1 MTSFGSLFYHE
12 VNFDKEKLLL
22 FSYTFSFTGLR
33 IEEELYVPFSF
44 LKKYYE
50 VYGEEVKQDDN
61 NNNNDNNNKEEK
73 FLWLLTAPKDLDPRN
88 IREGR
93 YLPVGKYLNFKD
105 SDVANRARVKCICGK
120 YEVCS
125 IFFLNNLI

>member
-1 MTSFGSLFYHE
+1 MVLLYHE
-12 VNFDKEKLLL
+12 VNCDQKKTFTL
-22 FSYTFSFTGLR
+22 SYTFSFTGLR

-50 VYGEEVKQDDN
+50 VYGEEVKQQDGN
-61 NNNNDNNNKEEK
+61 KNKEEK

-125 IFFLNNLI
+125 IFFFLNDLI